1 MPIAGTTPN
10 ITVVSSSV
18 RGTKSISKF
27 DMVKSFWQLPRDVAS
42 QELMSFMTEDTVYTP
57 NWVAQ
62 GAMVSAIDFQM
73 QMQDVM
79 ALMLQ
84 RNDLVCVDDVII
96 FAPSVEEF
104 LQALKEFFIIL
115 RDRRLKMSA
124 AKSSLF
130 QLYVAELQYFVCA
143 SNWLHDSLPDYARV
157 VAPLQERLGMEGNK
171 NGLNVAVI
179 LTENEVISY
188 NEVKTL
194 IKASVPLEFP
204 SSTLELVVMTGPLLT
219 GWSMMVTEVRVW
231 LPVDKQ

>member
-1 MPIAGTTPN
+1 
-10 ITVVSSSV
+10 
-18 RGTKSISKF
+18 
-27 DMVKSFWQLPRDVAS
+27 
-42 QELMSFMTEDTVYTP
+42 MTEDTVYTP

-104 LQALKEFFIIL
+104 LQARKEFFIIL

-130 QLYVAELQYFVCA
+130 QLYGAA
-143 SNWLHDSLPDYARV
+143 N
-157 VAPLQERLGMEGNK
+157 
-171 NGLNVAVI
+171 
-179 LTENEVISY
+179 
-188 NEVKTL
+188 
-194 IKASVPLEFP
+194 
-204 SSTLELVVMTGPLLT
+204 
-219 GWSMMVTEVRVW
+219 
-231 LPVDKQ
+231 